1 MNRAF
6 QNLPIKRKLMTV
18 MMLTSSV
25 ALLLSCVGFVGY
37 QLLSFIQNERQN
49 LATLGD
55 VIAANSTAALSFHD
69 QSSAEETLR
78 GLKAEPRILK
88 ACLYAKD
95 GTVFATYTRDKNG
108 QSCPPSVPR
117 GGTANFEHTH
127 LTLSRSVL
135 LDGQNIGTLS
145 LQADLAP
152 EVLAYLRRAASILL
166 FVMAASLLAALLVSR
181 RLQHFISDP
190 LRGLVAS
197 TQELAGGNLSVR
209 VAAASTDE
217 FGELARAFNEMA
229 GSLQHSHAEILNY
242 QQTLEQRVKD
252 RTLELE
258 KEIAERKQIET
269 ALSESESKFRVL
281 IEQSADGFIVSD
293 EQWNTRLANPAMCH
307 MLGYTSEE
315 LCQLNISET
324 YIPEERHLLARR
336 RQEWRG
342 GSIQHYERNM
352 CKKDGSHFPVELSL
366 SSVQTKG
373 GWLAVGIFRDI
384 TERRRAEDA
393 LRQSEERFRSLAAS
407 ATDAIIMIDG
417 GGNVSFWNEA
427 AEKVFGYSSQE
438 VIGRDAHTLLA
449 PPRYHEAIRKAFGH
463 FRQTG
468 EGTAI
473 GKRLELVALR
483 KDGTEFPMELSVSAL
498 KLQDEW
504 MAIGILRDITDR
516 RRTEAQMETLHKQLL
531 EISRGAGMTEVAT
544 NVLHNVGNVLNSV
557 NVSTAL
563 VSDKIRESRV
573 SSLAKV
579 VALMRAHQNDLPAFL
594 TQDPKGMQLCD
605 YLDNL
610 AQYLGKE
617 QTGMLKE
624 IESLSANVEHIKEI
638 VTMQQSYARA
648 AGIVETLPIVDL
660 VEDALRMNNGAL
672 ARHEVQV
679 VREYIA
685 KPSVPVDK
693 HKVLQIL
700 VNVVRNAKYALD
712 DGGRKDK
719 LLTVRVATDGD
730 AFVTISVTDN
740 GVGIPPENLT
750 RIFSYGFTTRENGHG
765 FGLHSGALAAKEMGA
780 SLSAHSDGPGQGATF
795 TLSLPLHQEH
805 ENV

>member
-1 MNRAF
+1 MNQAF

-37 QLLSFIQNERQN
+37 QLLNFIQNEKQN
-49 LATLGD
+49 LATMGD
-55 VIAANSTAALSFHD
+55 VIAANSTAALSFRD

-95 GTVFATYTRDKNG
+95 GTVFATYTRDKND

-117 GGTANFEHTH
+117 GGSATFDYNH

-135 LDGQNIGTLS
+135 LDGRNIGTLS

-152 EVLAYLRRAASILL
+152 EVLAYLRRAGSILL

-217 FGELARAFNEMA
+217 FGELAHAFNEMA
-229 GSLQHSHAEILNY
+229 GSLQYSHAEILNY

-258 KEIAERKQIET
+258 KEIAERKQAER
-269 ALSESESKFRVL
+269 ALRDSEARYRVL
-281 IEQSADGFIVSD
+281 FDNAAEGVWLMTDTFLDCNKNACELFACNREDVIGHSPIEFSPLTQPDGKDSAQAARERIASALGGHPQLFYWQSK
-293 EQWNTRLANPAMCH
+293 R
-307 MLGYTSEE
+307 
-315 LCQLNISET
+315 
-324 YIPEERHLLARR
+324 
-336 RQEWRG
+336 
-342 GSIQHYERNM
+342 
-352 CKKDGSHFPVELSL
+352 KDGTLVDAEISL
-366 SSVQTKG
+366 ADVTIG
-373 GWLAVGIFRDI
+373 GQHVILAISRDI
-384 TERRRAEDA
+384 TE
-393 LRQSEERFRSLAAS
+393 
-407 ATDAIIMIDG
+407 
-417 GGNVSFWNEA
+417 
-427 AEKVFGYSSQE
+427 
-438 VIGRDAHTLLA
+438 
-449 PPRYHEAIRKAFGH
+449 
-463 FRQTG
+463 
-468 EGTAI
+468 
-473 GKRLELVALR
+473 
-483 KDGTEFPMELSVSAL
+483 
-498 KLQDEW
+498 
-504 MAIGILRDITDR
+504 R
-516 RRTEAQMETLHKQLL
+516 RRTEAQMEDLHRQLL
-531 EISRGAGMTEVAT
+531 EISREAGMAEVAT

-563 VSDKIRESRV
+563 VSEKIRESRV

-579 VALMRAHQNDLPAFL
+579 VALMRARQNDLAAFL
-594 TQDPKGMQLCD
+594 TEDPKGVQLCD

-617 QTGMLKE
+617 QTEILKE
-624 IESLSANVEHIKEI
+624 LESLNANIGHIKEI

-660 VEDALRMNNGAL
+660 AEDALRINSGAL

-685 KPSVPVDK
+685 TPSAPVDK
-693 HKVLQIL
+693 HKALQIL
-700 VNVVRNAKYALD
+700 VNLVRNAKYALD
-712 DGGRKDK
+712 EGGRKDK
-719 LLTVRVATDGD
+719 RLTIRVATDGEGS
-730 AFVTISVTDN
+730 VTISVIDN

-750 RIFSYGFTTRENGHG
+750 RIFSYGFTTRKNGHG
-765 FGLHSGALAAKEMGA
+765 FGLHSGALAAKEMGG
-780 SLSAHSDGPGQGATF
+780 SLSVHSDGPGQGAAF

-805 ENV
+805 KKV